1 MDAPYAR
8 PPLIV
13 TKYILRHSSED
24 AISFNLSMFD
34 CCVQISKHCRLL
46 QDANFTKKK
55 FYAKQFRFQR
65 SQFSCSKCLPK
76 CDCFGA
82 HARKILS

>member
-55 FYAKQFRFQR
+55 VLCKTIQI
-65 SQFSCSKCLPK
+65 SKVTIFMLKMP
-76 CDCFGA
+76 A
-82 HARKILS
+82 